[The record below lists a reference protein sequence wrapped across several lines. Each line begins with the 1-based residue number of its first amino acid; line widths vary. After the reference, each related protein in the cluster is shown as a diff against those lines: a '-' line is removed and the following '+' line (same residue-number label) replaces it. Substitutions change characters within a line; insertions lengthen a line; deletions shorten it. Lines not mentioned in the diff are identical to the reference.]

1 MSKLQAFL
9 EKALQEKSRKDSAH
23 LGNRSLYIG
32 ASDIAGCPRKAVL
45 ARRHPPIFDTR
56 TLLKFARGHAAED
69 LVAQIFQAG
78 GLNPDREMALIHP
91 DYPFLE
97 CHVDFH
103 FRFRREDGRGRIHVL
118 ELKSC
123 DGIPLEPYGS
133 WINQLHV
140 QMGFV
145 LLHNPGWEISGSILA
160 IDLNSGQWQEFNGFA
175 PQELVFEVLLNKGI
189 HIWECLDD
197 PNFEP
202 AIERGLLCDHCP
214 YRIGCPAFAGE
225 VLIPVEILR
234 MAQAFLAS
242 YARKSQAERELKK
255 FREDILS
262 YIGGNFRGS
271 AQDILLNSWEVAPS
285 EVVDAA
291 LLKQKYPEIYEEVKK
306 QKAGFTRL
314 DIKRVKT
321 QAAAQTKDDAQAA

>member
-1 MSKLQAFL
+1 MNKLQTFL
-9 EKALQEKSRKDSAH
+9 EKALQEKNRKDSTH
-23 LGNRSLYIG
+23 LGNRGLYIG
-32 ASDIAGCPRKAVL
+32 ASDIASCPRKAVL
-45 ARRHPPIFDTR
+45 ARIHPPSFDTR

-78 GLNPDREMALIHP
+78 GLNPHREVALIHP

-97 CHVDFH
+97 CHVDFL

-118 ELKSC
+118 ELKST

-133 WINQLHV
+133 WVNQLHV

-189 HIWECLDD
+189 HIWDCLE
-197 PNFEP
+197 NQTLEP
-202 AIERGLLCDHCP
+202 VVERGLLCDHCP
-214 YRIGCPAFAGE
+214 YRIGCPAFADE
-225 VLIPVEILR
+225 VLIPVEIVR
-234 MAQAFLAS
+234 MAQGYLACQ
-242 YARKSQAERELKK
+242 SQRAQTERALKK
-255 FREDILS
+255 FKEDILS
-262 YIGGNFRGS
+262 FTGCNFRGS
-271 AQDILLNSWEVAPS
+271 AQDIVLSTFEVAPS
-285 EVVDAA
+285 ELVDAA

-306 QKAGFTRL
+306 EKAGFTRL
-314 DIKRVKT
+314 DIKQVKT
-321 QAAAQTKDDAQAA
+321 QASAQAA